1 MTRQEILCT
10 RVGEM
15 RDMIA
20 CLSIYNGAEPKKPKK
35 RLSYEQAVKL
45 R

>member
-20 CLSIYNGAEPKKPKK
+20 CLSIYNGAEPKTKK

>member
-1 MTRQEILCT
+1 MSRQEILCT

-20 CLSIYNGAEPKKPKK
+20 CLSIYNGADPKDQK
-35 RLSYEQAVKL
+35 RKLSYEDAVKL

>member
-1 MTRQEILCT
+1 MSRQEILCT

-20 CLSIYNGAEPKKPKK
+20 CLAVYNGADPKKNNK

>member
-1 MTRQEILCT
+1 MTRQEIMAT

-20 CLSIYNGAEPKKPKK
+20 CLAIYNGAEPKQRKK
-35 RLSYEQAVKL
+35 RLPYEQAVKL

>member
-1 MTRQEILCT
+1 MSRQEILCT

-20 CLSIYNGAEPKKPKK
+20 CLSIYNGADPKKKK
-35 RLSYEQAVKL
+35 LSYEEAVKL